1 MRTPLFNLCWMSVA
15 KVCIWLVSW
24 EYLFFLEQR
33 HWKWRNRCDEK
44 TKRISGDRHHL
55 VHILVHIRTYIGT
68 ISAVLI
74 FSYEGHGQQLLN
86 LCYFEILK
94 KGYSLIMVYAV
105 RMIQTRMS
113 VRENRHM
120 PIVDTLSQPVLYF
133 MFAIRQLLLLLKAS
147 MNFGVLLLLLNASM
161 NFGVLFIYIVEER

>member
-1 MRTPLFNLCWMSVA
+1 
-15 KVCIWLVSW
+15 
-24 EYLFFLEQR
+24 
-33 HWKWRNRCDEK
+33 
-44 TKRISGDRHHL
+44 
-55 VHILVHIRTYIGT
+55 
-68 ISAVLI
+68 
-74 FSYEGHGQQLLN
+74 
-86 LCYFEILK
+86 
-94 KGYSLIMVYAV
+94 MVYAV